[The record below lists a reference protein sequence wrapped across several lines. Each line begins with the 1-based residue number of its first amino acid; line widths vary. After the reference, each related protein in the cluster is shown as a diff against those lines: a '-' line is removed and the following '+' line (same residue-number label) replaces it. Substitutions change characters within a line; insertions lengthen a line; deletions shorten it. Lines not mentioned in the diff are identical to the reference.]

1 MKESGLAVNP
11 LWPFLGALPDGI
23 QYCKCHPK
31 TLVEIK
37 GLFSKQNLLPAV
49 PAADKLIKT
58 TKGYQLKVE
67 KTWYSQIQGQ
77 MAITGVKRTA
87 LVIYT
92 NKGILIVPVEFDPV
106 FWLKILKKLQLFFV
120 EHLAPGYLQAECS
133 KMLRI
138 KNEHSIKPMAYYV
151 ICMYTVIAQF
161 NLCKFDLLDDTID
174 YNLKLI
180 V

>member
-1 MKESGLAVNP
+1 
-11 LWPFLGALPDGI
+11 
-23 QYCKCHPK
+23 
-31 TLVEIK
+31 
-37 GLFSKQNLLPAV
+37 
-49 PAADKLIKT
+49 
-58 TKGYQLKVE
+58 
-67 KTWYSQIQGQ
+67 

-151 ICMYTVIAQF
+151 ICMKTVIAQF

>member
-1 MKESGLAVNP
+1 M
-11 LWPFLGALPDGI
+11 
-23 QYCKCHPK
+23 
-31 TLVEIK
+31 
-37 GLFSKQNLLPAV
+37 FSKQNLLPAV
-49 PAADKLIKT
+49 AAADKLIKT

-77 MAITGVKRTA
+77 MTITGVKRTA

-133 KMLRI
+133 KMLRM
-138 KNEHSIKPMAYYV
+138 SPS
-151 ICMYTVIAQF
+151 QGF
-161 NLCKFDLLDDTID
+161 
-174 YNLKLI
+174 
-180 V
+180 